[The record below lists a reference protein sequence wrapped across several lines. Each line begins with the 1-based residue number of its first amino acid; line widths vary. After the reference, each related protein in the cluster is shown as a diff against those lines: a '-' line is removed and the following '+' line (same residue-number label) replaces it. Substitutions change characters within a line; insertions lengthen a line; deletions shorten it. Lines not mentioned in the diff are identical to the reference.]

1 MTGLSAQ
8 GVCYSRERG
17 YTSYRVHFV
26 SKDLIVV
33 PQSDTLGSLRRPAL
47 LLVGVLLVQ
56 LAFIASYVGAFHS
69 PEPRDVPVAV
79 VAPEGASADV
89 ARQSAERLNAL
100 EGQPLDARA
109 VADEQTA
116 RDQLHDREVGGVL
129 LLGQDS
135 DRLLVASADGA
146 AQSQAI
152 ETVVG
157 QVEEAQQRTVETT
170 DAIPAGDGDAR
181 GLSAFYLA
189 VGWVVGGYLA
199 ASVLGITAGTRLPS
213 LRRAGVRVAGMI
225 GYAAL
230 SGLGGAWVTG
240 PWLGALDHG
249 FWELAGFGSL
259 LVLAVG
265 LATLALETWLGLV
278 GIAAAIVLF
287 VVLGNPSAG
296 GAYPT
301 ALLPS
306 FFGMIGPWLPPG
318 AGTSAIRGIVY
329 FDGAGVGRSVL
340 VLAGWLVAGLA
351 LMLAGTWAA
360 RARDDA

>member
-1 MTGLSAQ
+1 MSEP
-8 GVCYSRERG
+8 S
-17 YTSYRVHFV
+17 
-26 SKDLIVV
+26 
-33 PQSDTLGSLRRPAL
+33 TLASLRRPAL

-69 PEPRDVPVAV
+69 PDPRDVPVAV
-79 VAPEGASADV
+79 VAPAGAPADT
-89 ARQSAERLNAL
+89 ARDTARSLDAL
-100 EGQPLDARA
+100 EGHPLDAS
-109 VADEQTA
+109 VVKDEATA
-116 RDQLHDREVGGVL
+116 RDQLHEREVAGVL
-129 LLGQDS
+129 LLGQDR
-135 DRLLVASADGA
+135 DELLVASADGA
-146 AQSQAI
+146 AQSQAV

-157 QVEEAQQRTVETT
+157 QVSEARQRALTTT
-170 DAIPAGDGDAR
+170 DVIAAADGDAR
-181 GLSAFYLA
+181 GLGAFYLA

-213 LRRAGVRVAGMI
+213 LRRAGVRIAGMV
-225 GYAAL
+225 GYSLL
-230 SGLGGAWVTG
+230 SGIGGAWVAD

-249 FWELAGFGSL
+249 FWSLAAFGSL

-265 LATLALETWLGLV
+265 MATLALETWLGLV

-296 GAYPT
+296 GAYP
-301 ALLPS
+301 ASLLPP

-329 FDGAGVGRSVL
+329 FDGAGVGHSVL
-340 VLAGWLVAGLA
+340 VLGVWLAAGLG
-351 LMLAGTWAA
+351 LVLAGTWAG